1 MRRAV
6 LFSVAVLLLP
16 LLAACNRP
24 ESDTPAGGEEEL
36 RVGETAPSFTLP
48 SATGASVSLSDFKG
62 TPVLLYFS
70 MGPG

>member
-6 LFSVAVLLLP
+6 LFSVALLLLP

-24 ESDTPAGGEEEL
+24 ESDTPAEVDKGL
-36 RVGETAPSFTLP
+36 RVGQMSPTFTLL
-48 SATGASVSLSDFKG
+48 SAAGGPVSLSDFKG
-62 TPVLLYFS
+62 MPVLLYFS

>member
-6 LFSVAVLLLP
+6 LFSVALLLLP

-24 ESDTPAGGEEEL
+24 EADTPAGVDEGF
-36 RVGETAPSFTLP
+36 RVGQAAPAFTLP
-48 SATGASVSLSDFKG
+48 SAADGSVSLSDFKG

>member
-6 LFSVAVLLLP
+6 LCSVALLLLP

-24 ESDTPAGGEEEL
+24 ESDTPAGVDEEL
-36 RVGETAPSFTLP
+36 RVGQSAPTFTLP
-48 SATGASVSLSDFKG
+48 SAAGGPVSLSDFKD